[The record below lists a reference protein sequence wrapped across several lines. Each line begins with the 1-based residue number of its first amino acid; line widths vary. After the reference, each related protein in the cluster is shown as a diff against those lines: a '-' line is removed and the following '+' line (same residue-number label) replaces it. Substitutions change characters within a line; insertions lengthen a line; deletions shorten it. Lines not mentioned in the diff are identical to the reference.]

1 MKKDISEPQ
10 LKNNGQPDDD
20 NTVIMKTTVPSL
32 KKLSENMHVKKLEQQ
47 QQQQK
52 HFTQTKTVDNNR
64 PIFPNCPFSP
74 YNSPTNSP
82 RSNRKRQPLKESRRV
97 SIEKSGMYL
106 QLNQYKL
113 MDSIGQVRWKNCWKN
128 T

>member
-32 KKLSENMHVKKLEQQ
+32 KKLSENMHVKKLEQ